1 MNISLT
7 NPIVATL
14 LAIST
19 LLSGVWLSHSGKPL
33 NIWIV
38 TLHKMIAVITVIA
51 IGMIVRDQYKA
62 LDLRNFL
69 QPAAVSLAGLL
80 FLALIAT
87 GALLTREEMEL
98 PGLVLKVHQVAPLLA
113 LAASATAIYLL
124 AGGRS

>member
-87 GALLTREEMEL
+87 GALLTREEMEI